1 MISELVKY
9 YIFDRL
15 DKQILNR
22 IPYCLLFSLIIYLL
36 IIYLSFSIEG
46 VILYFLICSLFTVLI
61 STSLFNWYVN
71 RNLESLLTNVD
82 LKKFT
87 EKMSMI
93 VEDRNS
99 LLEDIKNS
107 ENWWI
112 IIIAIVSGLSFFSLF
127 TSAFLIVLNYFKISK
142 DLIAVAIIFV
152 TIYLYQDIAKSGLFE
167 ESKASETKFPFLL
180 DLLEMYTINNSLRY
194 LPAKRVLSEAFIQFL
209 SRIAGPLTYL
219 SFPKLS
225 FDMLLIYWN
234 HEVVKLLKR
243 LTKKDNNS
251 HIRLKHEAGQSVDE
265 FFTKGSCEKITV
277 LNEKSP
283 KEVFPYLFNPSY
295 SYSEKERKKWVAF
308 RMLERGLKN
317 EKTVGYIF
325 IHLFEGVF
333 VKRRV
338 KNIAR
343 QPVKIECKAKPVLLF
358 IFIGERS
365 YTQYIKTEIEVI
377 STKIPRE
384 IMEYET

>member
-9 YIFDRL
+9 YIFEGL
-15 DKQILNR
+15 DKQILRR
-22 IPYCLLFSLIIYLL
+22 IPYFLLSSLIFYPFNIGRFVSYPLLFCFLII
-36 IIYLSFSIEG
+36 
-46 VILYFLICSLFTVLI
+46 VLI
-61 STSLFNWYVN
+61 STSLFNRYIN
-71 RNLESLLTNVD
+71 KNLESLLTNVD
-82 LKKFT
+82 FKKFT

-99 LLEDIKNS
+99 LLEDIKKS

-127 TSAFLIVLNYFKISK
+127 TSAFLILFTYFKISK
-142 DLIAVAIIFV
+142 DIIAVAIIFV

-167 ESKASETKFPFLL
+167 ESKTSETKFPFLL

-194 LPAKRVLSEAFIQFL
+194 LPAKRVLPQPLILLL
-209 SRIAGPLTYL
+209 SRIMAPLTYL
-219 SFPKLS
+219 SLPKFS
-225 FDMLLIYWN
+225 FDMLFVYKTP
-234 HEVVKLLKR
+234 EVVELIRSLA
-243 LTKKDNNS
+243 KKDNNS
-251 HIRLKHEAGQSVDE
+251 HISLKHEGGQSADG
-265 FFTKGSCEKITV
+265 FFTEVKRENGEKITV

-283 KEVFPYLFNPSY
+283 KENFPYLFNPSY
-295 SYSEKERKKWVAF
+295 SYSENGGKKWIAF

-325 IHLFEGVF
+325 IHLFRGVF
-333 VKRRV
+333 TKRRV

-343 QPVKIECKAKPVLLF
+343 QPVKLESKAKPVLLF

-365 YTQYIKTEIEVI
+365 YIQYIKTEIEIV
-377 STKIPRE
+377 STKFPLE
-384 IMEYET
+384 IIDMEY

>member
-9 YIFDRL
+9 YIFEGL
-15 DKQILNR
+15 DKQILRR
-22 IPYCLLFSLIIYLL
+22 IPYFLLFSLIFYPFNIGRFVSYPLLFCFL
-36 IIYLSFSIEG
+36 II
-46 VILYFLICSLFTVLI
+46 VLI

-82 LKKFT
+82 FKNFT
-87 EKMSMI
+87 KKMSMI

-99 LLEDIKNS
+99 LLEDIKKS

-127 TSAFLIVLNYFKISK
+127 TSAFLILFTDFKISK
-142 DLIAVAIIFV
+142 DIIAVAIIFV

-167 ESKASETKFPFLL
+167 GSKASETKFPFLL
-180 DLLEMYTINNSLRY
+180 DLLEMYINNSFRH
-194 LPAKRVLSEAFIQFL
+194 LPAKRVLPQPLILLL
-209 SRIAGPLTYL
+209 SRIVAPLTYL
-219 SFPKLS
+219 SLPKFS
-225 FDMLLIYWN
+225 FDMLFVYKTP
-234 HEVVKLLKR
+234 EVVELIRSLAKR
-243 LTKKDNNS
+243 DNYS
-251 HIRLKHEAGQSVDE
+251 HISLKHEGGQSADG
-265 FFTKGSCEKITV
+265 FFTEVRRENGEKITV

-283 KEVFPYLFNPSY
+283 KENFPYLFNPSY
-295 SYSEKERKKWVAF
+295 SYSENGGKKWIAF
-308 RMLERGLKN
+308 RVLEEN

-325 IHLFEGVF
+325 IHLFRGVF
-333 VKRRV
+333 VKKRV
-338 KNIAR
+338 KNTAR
-343 QPVKIECKAKPVLLF
+343 QLFKLESKAKPVLLF

>member
-9 YIFDRL
+9 YIFDGL
-15 DKQILNR
+15 DKQIVRR
-22 IPYCLLFSLIIYLL
+22 IPYFLLFSLIFYLFNIEKFILYSFLSCSLL
-36 IIYLSFSIEG
+36 I
-46 VILYFLICSLFTVLI
+46 VLI

-82 LKKFT
+82 FKKFT

-127 TSAFLIVLNYFKISK
+127 TSAFLILFTYFKISK

-152 TIYLYQDIAKSGLFE
+152 TFYLYQDIAKSVLFE

-194 LPAKRVLSEAFIQFL
+194 LPAKRVLPQPLILLL
-209 SRIAGPLTYL
+209 SRIVAPLTYL
-219 SFPKLS
+219 SLPKFS

-234 HEVVKLLKR
+234 PEVVKLLKR

-251 HIRLKHEAGQSVDE
+251 HICLKHEAGQSVDE

-343 QPVKIECKAKPVLLF
+343 QPFKLESKAKPVLLF

-365 YTQYIKTEIEVI
+365 YIQYIKTEIEVI

-384 IMEYET
+384 IIDMEY